1 VTARQGGNSHR
12 TPPANHVVKQPIGSP
27 GRGVAWAV
35 MSFAAYVAA
44 LFAILPVLA
53 VINWFTDVPHMTEM
67 AAWSVVWGGLSLI
80 GVLIAARVA
89 FGAWLPFN
97 AIGIATA
104 VIGIALSAIVHVV
117 LQQWEIARF
126 GVPEPQY
133 VGWTAGLFAVLI
145 GLAVAA
151 FGAFL
156 APRQVIGWPVSAVV
170 LGAAGVAF
178 IVLSNVPGLS
188 DGIGDES
195 WALAIWLGLS
205 GLYALGVAGLAI
217 RRVPLP
223 SAKWRSLA
231 GRSQEDDS
239 RGE

>member
-1 VTARQGGNSHR
+1 MQDRVCRGVLDARSVTARQGGNSHR
-12 TPPANHVVKQPIGSP
+12 TPPANQVVKQPIGSP

-117 LQQWEIARF
+117 LQQWEIAVTRK
-126 GVPEPQY
+126 V
-133 VGWTAGLFAVLI
+133 VGEF
-145 GLAVAA
+145 
-151 FGAFL
+151 
-156 APRQVIGWPVSAVV
+156 
-170 LGAAGVAF
+170 
-178 IVLSNVPGLS
+178 
-188 DGIGDES
+188 
-195 WALAIWLGLS
+195 
-205 GLYALGVAGLAI
+205 
-217 RRVPLP
+217 RRR
-223 SAKWRSLA
+223 SRSLA
-231 GRSQEDDS
+231 REEFDDLIQDCLAHWIVV
-239 RGE
+239 RQKL

>member
-1 VTARQGGNSHR
+1 MPDRVRRGVLDVRSVTARQGGNSHR
-12 TPPANHVVKQPIGSP
+12 GPPVNRAVKQPIVSP

-35 MSFAAYVAA
+35 LSFTTFVAG
-44 LFAILPVLA
+44 LFATLPILA
-53 VINWFTDVPHMTEM
+53 VVNRFIDLPHLTEM

-80 GVLIAARVA
+80 GVLIAARLA
-89 FGAWLPFN
+89 FGAWLPPN
-97 AIGIATA
+97 AIAIGIA

-156 APRQVIGWPVSAVV
+156 APRQVLGWPLSAVV
-170 LGAAGVAF
+170 IGAAGVAF
-178 IVLSNVPGLS
+178 IVLSNVAGLS

-195 WALAIWLGLS
+195 WALAVWVGLS
-205 GLYALGVAGLAI
+205 GLYALGVAGLVIRRAI
-217 RRVPLP
+217 R
-223 SAKWRSLA
+223 
-231 GRSQEDDS
+231 
-239 RGE
+239 